1 MGRQLRS
8 KWMLTALLLLLAALP
23 AAGQQARLVRVARK
37 AKHQKKSAAPAVQRG
52 QMELAQQM
60 ARNAYALGVGLEP
73 RQRVALMTRLLYTM
87 RPEVMAA
94 EKKLW
99 AEELFGLAQR
109 LPVGDA
115 EAPDDARNAAIATA
129 AARVAVY
136 DSDRALQLLDSLPG
150 AGGSRADART
160 MAARLVFTSY
170 LQHHGAAGAET
181 LLEHGRRWGE
191 RGGFPYGA
199 SAAAAGKL
207 LPNEAAADEY
217 FRQVLGIFARGQEG
231 VYGVNDFAG
240 LLEQGAA
247 MGAISAESAEAA
259 GRAVVAQLRTMN
271 DNATLSDEQ
280 KGEMAEALN
289 HVRLSAPVAYG
300 QARREA
306 PELLEFRRVQAAPAV
321 ENAAV
326 DAGLQSAFHELAE
339 AVQGHGTP
347 EEVRATIGNGL
358 RLVNARYRAG
368 RCAGCLVPDAQSW
381 ALVSLAAYAAPKT
394 IASQL
399 SGIEEPFWHAYF
411 LAIAAQQVGQPTRVA
426 DPTARRVAGK
436 EEAEPE

>member
-1 MGRQLRS
+1 
-8 KWMLTALLLLLAALP
+8 MLVALLLLPALP
-23 AAGQQARLVRVARK
+23 AAGQEAHLVRVARK
-37 AKHQKKSAAPAVQRG
+37 VKQKKASAAPAVQRG

-60 ARNAYALGVGLEP
+60 ARNAYALGLGLGP

-94 EKKLW
+94 DKKLW

-115 EAPDDARNAAIATA
+115 EEPDGASKAAIATA

-136 DSDRALQLLDSLPG
+136 DSDRALELLDTLPG
-150 AGGSRADART
+150 AGGRQADART
-160 MAARLVFTSY
+160 MAARLVFTVY
-170 LQHHGAAGAET
+170 LQHHGAAGAQT
-181 LLEHGRRWGE
+181 LLEHGRQWGE

-199 SAAAAGKL
+199 SAAAVGKL
-207 LPNEAAADEY
+207 LPDEAAADEY

-231 VYGVNDFAG
+231 VYGVSDFAG
-240 LLEQGAA
+240 LLEQAVA
-247 MGAISAESAEAA
+247 MGAISAESAETA
-259 GRAVVAQLRTMN
+259 GRAVVAQLRTIAE
-271 DNATLSDEQ
+271 NAMLSEEQ
-280 KGEMAEALN
+280 RGEMAEALN
-289 HVRLSAPVAYG
+289 HVRLSAPIAYG

-306 PELLEFRRVQAAPAV
+306 PELLEFRRVTAAAAV
-321 ENAAV
+321 ESAPV
-326 DAGLQSAFHELAE
+326 DAGLQAAFHELAE
-339 AVQGHGTP
+339 AMRGRQSP
-347 EEVRATIGNGL
+347 DELRATIGSGL

-368 RCAGCLVPDAQSW
+368 RCAGCLAPDAQSW
-381 ALVSLAAYAAPKT
+381 ALVSLAAYASPKT

-399 SGIEEPFWHAYF
+399 GGIEEPFWHAYF

-426 DPTARRVAGK
+426 DPTARTVAGK